1 VRAARLFRGLTG
13 MGVVLA
19 ACTQAPE
26 AIATVSPPPRSSGTA
41 LLLSALPEPSSTLSP
56 PSALAPPGGPVQTLH
71 ASPTRSGENS
81 QPSLASIIET
91 ERAALMADADMNL
104 LPAIQPAPVA
114 LEYTSELRAL
124 APETMG
130 FLWQFGVSFDEQEF
144 ATQFRQE
151 LLLREGDLEFWMP
164 IEERVV
170 SYMAEELE
178 AGELVIVY
186 VRLLGSLRTDVG
198 HRVIFIITD
207 VQE

>member
-1 VRAARLFRGLTG
+1 VRAAWLFRGLTG

-41 LLLSALPEPSSTLSP
+41 LLRSALPAPSGTPSP

-178 AGELVIVY
+178 AGELVAVY

>member
-1 VRAARLFRGLTG
+1 
-13 MGVVLA
+13 
-19 ACTQAPE
+19 
-26 AIATVSPPPRSSGTA
+26 
-41 LLLSALPEPSSTLSP
+41 
-56 PSALAPPGGPVQTLH
+56 
-71 ASPTRSGENS
+71 
-81 QPSLASIIET
+81 
-91 ERAALMADADMNL
+91 MADADMNL

-130 FLWQFGVSFDEQEF
+130 FLWQFGVSFDEEEF

-178 AGELVIVY
+178 AGELVTVY

>member
-1 VRAARLFRGLTG
+1 MRAGRLFRGLTG

-26 AIATVSPPPRSSGTA
+26 AIATVSPPPQSSRTA
-41 LLLSALPEPSSTLSP
+41 LLRSSLPEASGTPSP
-56 PSALAPPGGPVQTLH
+56 PSALAPPGGPVQTPH

-104 LPAIQPAPVA
+104 LPAIQLVPVP

-124 APETMG
+124 APETRG
-130 FLWQFGVSFDEQEF
+130 FLWQFGVSFDEEEF

-151 LLLREGDLEFWMP
+151 LLLREGNLEFWMP
-164 IEERVV
+164 IQESVV

-178 AGELVIVY
+178 AGQLVTVY